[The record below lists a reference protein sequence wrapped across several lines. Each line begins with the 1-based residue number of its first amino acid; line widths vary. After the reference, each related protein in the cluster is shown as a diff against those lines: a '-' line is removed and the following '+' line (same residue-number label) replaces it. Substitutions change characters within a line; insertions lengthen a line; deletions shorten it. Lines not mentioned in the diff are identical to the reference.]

1 MNLYVSV
8 VECLPSMYKAL
19 VQPTAL
25 KIEKQGEREKDRKDW
40 TTHKLEE
47 KFTNSLSE
55 RDVYLEWVNALTI
68 HQ

>member
-1 MNLYVSV
+1 
-8 VECLPSMYKAL
+8 MYKAL